1 MARPDR
7 DHPWMVLDILPW
19 WAWALLGVASFM
31 FFSWLVAPPAVDP
44 SAAGVPPAVSRSW
57 GRSLAFLAMIIV
69 PALCTL
75 AAIVGVMLRVAGRG
89 RGGAAEMA
97 PAFGLEFAPLP
108 PRHGNFG
115 PDGAVDASRL
125 SLELLRALDR
135 KRLVEVCV
143 TWFGFLRFRVETAR
157 HGADGNVDL
166 RLYTGVSKQA
176 GILVQCKAQDFG
188 EVGVKDV
195 RELLGAMS
203 AERVAEGIIVTP
215 GAFSGEAIEFAA
227 GSNIHVID
235 GPDLLGKLLA
245 LEDEAQAK
253 VLRAAATG
261 G

>member
-7 DHPWMVLDILPW
+7 DQPWMVLDILPW
-19 WAWALLGVASFM
+19 WAWALLGVLSFM

-75 AAIVGVMLRVAGRG
+75 AAIVGVMLRLAGRG
-89 RGGAAEMA
+89 RGSAAEMA

-108 PRHGNFG
+108 PRSEKSGA
-115 PDGAVDASRL
+115 DGAIDTSRL
-125 SLELLRALDR
+125 SLELLRSLDR
-135 KRLVEVCV
+135 KRLVEACV
-143 TWFGFLRFRVETAR
+143 VWFGFLRFRVETAR
-157 HGADGNVDL
+157 QGADGNIDL

-176 GILVQCKAQDFG
+176 GILVQCKAQDWG

-195 RELLGAMS
+195 RELLGAMG
-203 AERVAEGIIVTP
+203 AEKVGEGIIVTS
-215 GAFSGEAIEFAA
+215 GTFSGEAAEFAA

-235 GPDLLGKLLA
+235 GPDLLAKLLA
-245 LEDEAQAK
+245 LEDDAQAK
-253 VLRAAATG
+253 VLRAAASG